1 MLLNRKIWLN
11 RSLIATAGAGLLV
24 VGALAGCS
32 GKEAGEGGEAGATQ
46 AQGGEGGEGGEAGQ
60 GGEGGEGG
68 EAGAGTGDYPGGD
81 FSNALS
87 KVMMGEGGEGGIGL
101 TKGDRTVSIPQLKD
115 AQITQVVSGNTLRTE
130 HHFSYYF
137 DAAGS
142 AEGWDTEYNKVDAS
156 QCKKEDLEN
165 GECWTSKQVQ
175 LPSSKWSVAGDKLCL
190 DPAVPAITG
199 SGDCAEVYLILN
211 KVGLYGADGKLVGKG
226 SDLYAGKQLGEK
238 ASR

>member
-11 RSLIATAGAGLLV
+11 RSLIATTGASLLV

-32 GKEAGEGGEAGATQ
+32 GGGEAGESGEAGAEAAQT
-46 AQGGEGGEGGEAGQ
+46 QGGEGGEGGEAGEA
-60 GGEGGEGG
+60 GEG
-68 EAGAGTGDYPGGD
+68 GAGTGDYPGGD

-101 TKGDRTVSIPQLKD
+101 VKGDGTVSIPQLKD
-115 AQITQVVSGNTLRTE
+115 TQITQVVSGNTLRTE
-130 HHFSYYF
+130 HHFAYHF
-137 DAAGS
+137 DASGS
-142 AEGWDTEYNKVDAS
+142 AEGWDTEYSKVDPS
-156 QCKKEDLEN
+156 QCKQEDLEN
-165 GECWTSKQVQ
+165 GECWTAKQVQ
-175 LPSSKWSVAGDKLCL
+175 LPNSKWSVSGDKLCL
-190 DPAVPAITG
+190 SPAVPAITG

-226 SDLYAGKQLGEK
+226 SDLYAGKQLGET